1 MKYLFPVSKWLI
13 NRPKMGLTGID
24 FEKDGCVSTLME
36 LQR

>member
-13 NRPKMGLTGID
+13 NRPKMGFSGID
-24 FEKDGCVSTLME
+24 FEKDGCVSILME